1 MLTPLLAAALALQET
16 PARPAPAP
24 EADVIVIEEL
34 PIKEAAAARCAL
46 AYATIGQWQKAGDP
60 RGAAYPDVNAGGGRE
75 FFVRVMAQLMDTGL
89 TRENIVTITNRGFE
103 RNNTPE
109 GAERIAQMMPACAL
123 MKSAA
128 GL

>member
-1 MLTPLLAAALALQET
+1 MLTPLIAAALALQET
-16 PARPAPAP
+16 PAQPAPAP
-24 EADVIVIEEL
+24 GADVIAIEEL
-34 PIKEAAAARCAL
+34 PIREAAAARCAL
-46 AYATIGQWQKAGDP
+46 AYATIGQWQKTGDA

-89 TRENIVTITNRGFE
+89 TRESIVTITARGFE

-109 GAERIAQMMPACAL
+109 GAERIAQMMPACEL

>member
-1 MLTPLLAAALALQET
+1 MLIPLFAAALALQDAPPQAAQQPPAET
-16 PARPAPAP
+16 VTI
-24 EADVIVIEEL
+24 DEL
-34 PIKEAAAARCAL
+34 PVADAAAARCAV

-60 RGAAYPDVNAGGGRE
+60 RGAGYPEVTASGGRE

-89 TRENIVTITNRGFE
+89 TRDNIVTIAAKGVE
-103 RNNTPE
+103 SNNGPDGE
-109 GAERIAQMMPACAL
+109 QRVAQLMPACEL

>member
-1 MLTPLLAAALALQET
+1 MLIPLFVAALALQDAPPQT
-16 PARPAPAP
+16 APQPPAQTITI
-24 EADVIVIEEL
+24 DEL
-34 PIKEAAAARCAL
+34 PVADAAAARCAV

-60 RGAAYPDVNAGGGRE
+60 RGAGYPEVTASGGRE

-89 TRENIVTITNRGFE
+89 TRENIVAIAAKGVE
-103 RNNTPE
+103 RNNGPE
-109 GAERIAQMMPACAL
+109 GERQVAQLMPACEL